1 MPLRLYRLPV
11 FERSCRKL
19 GAEGMAI
26 AGRILEALEVYYGSH
41 CNLEAAKTIAPRFFY
56 KQLRR
61 PYYEAGVESRIRI
74 VIYRE
79 GERCFAVLAGSHDEV
94 KRFLSRVS

>member
-11 FERSCRKL
+11 FERSGRRL
-19 GAEGMAI
+19 GAEEMAI
-26 AGRILEALEVYYGSH
+26 AR
-41 CNLEAAKTIAPRFFY
+41 K
-56 KQLRR
+56 
-61 PYYEAGVESRIRI
+61 PYYEAGIESKIRV

-94 KRFLSRVS
+94 RRFLSRMN

>member
-11 FERSCRKL
+11 LERSRRRL

-26 AGRILEALEVYYGSH
+26 VGRILEALEVYYGSN

-56 KQLRR
+56 KQLRK

-74 VIYRE
+74 VICRE
-79 GERCFAVLAGSHDEV
+79 GERCFAVLAGNHDEIR
-94 KRFLSRVS
+94 RFLSRMN